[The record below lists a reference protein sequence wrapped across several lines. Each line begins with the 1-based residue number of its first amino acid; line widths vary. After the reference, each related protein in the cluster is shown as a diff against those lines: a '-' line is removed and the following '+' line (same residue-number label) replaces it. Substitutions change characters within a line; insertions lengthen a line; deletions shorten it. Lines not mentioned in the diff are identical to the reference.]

1 MSQPISFDHGAS
13 PNVGPNLPSLSKG
26 GNKDIDN
33 VKRMSTESHA
43 CSKEISDSIQV
54 TLEKRFSFWSLL
66 GYQLSVMA
74 SWSNYLVIAGTF
86 VYIGGPVAM
95 IYGALLVGFFQF
107 MTAMSLS
114 ELASAWPH
122 AGGSQFW
129 ITQLMSPTSSG
140 LFSYLTGWMN
150 ILAYLTAGA
159 SANFA
164 GAQTITALVTI
175 LNGYEWPRYQVFL
188 VYCAMCL
195 LDIPINVF
203 PKYYSAFNI
212 ASLVCLMVFL
222 VITIAVWASDFQ
234 HQSAQYV
241 FTKFINSSG
250 WKDSG
255 MAFLISLTQTTYAAT
270 GLDAVVHLS
279 EETHDPKR
287 TIPLVLTTSV
297 AISTLMSF
305 GFAIFLVF
313 KMGDFSDLV
322 DLSLGQVYLELYTD
336 SIGFGAGLAV
346 ATTIMTL
353 LAIFVASQILTG
365 SSRLIWA
372 MARQQGVPFSNY
384 FSHINQDFKVPI
396 RSFVASFVV
405 TILLGLLYL
414 AGDLAWNAIASSVT
428 IAYQLVFT
436 TPIVVLLCRGRARLP
451 TRYFDVGR
459 VPFIGYSINVLT
471 VLWGIFISVISIFP
485 ITLPVTGDT
494 MNYAVVVFG
503 IWGIIVGIYW
513 STHGHRKFM
522 STVVF

>member
-1 MSQPISFDHGAS
+1 
-13 PNVGPNLPSLSKG
+13 
-26 GNKDIDN
+26 
-33 VKRMSTESHA
+33 
-43 CSKEISDSIQV
+43 
-54 TLEKRFSFWSLL
+54 
-66 GYQLSVMA
+66 
-74 SWSNYLVIAGTF
+74 
-86 VYIGGPVAM
+86 
-95 IYGALLVGFFQF
+95 
-107 MTAMSLS
+107 
-114 ELASAWPH
+114 
-122 AGGSQFW
+122 
-129 ITQLMSPTSSG
+129 
-140 LFSYLTGWMN
+140 
-150 ILAYLTAGA
+150 
-159 SANFA
+159 
-164 GAQTITALVTI
+164 
-175 LNGYEWPRYQVFL
+175 
-188 VYCAMCL
+188 
-195 LDIPINVF
+195 
-203 PKYYSAFNI
+203 
-212 ASLVCLMVFL
+212 MVFL

-372 MARQQGVPFSNY
+372 MARQRGVPFSNY

-522 STVVF
+522 STVVL

>member
-13 PNVGPNLPSLSKG
+13 PNVGPNLPSLSEG

-43 CSKEISDSIQV
+43 CSKEISDSVQV

-164 GAQTITALVTI
+164 GAQTVTALVTI
-175 LNGYEWPRYQVFL
+175 LNGYEWPL
-188 VYCAMCL
+188 
-195 LDIPINVF
+195 
-203 PKYYSAFNI
+203 
-212 ASLVCLMVFL
+212 
-222 VITIAVWASDFQ
+222 ITIAVWASDFQ

-279 EETHDPKR
+279 EETYDPKR

-365 SSRLIWA
+365 SSRLVWA

-451 TRYFDVGR
+451 TRYFDCD
-459 VPFIGYSINVLT
+459 FHLSNYSTSNWGYYELCSYCVWHMGDHGGHLLVYSWASEIHVDGGSLT
-471 VLWGIFISVISIFP
+471 LAY
-485 ITLPVTGDT
+485 TG
-494 MNYAVVVFG
+494 
-503 IWGIIVGIYW
+503 W
-513 STHGHRKFM
+513 SFVQD
-522 STVVF
+522 SS